1 MVGMVSSPKET
12 VVFHSEVGKASPALL
27 IHAQVTVAR
36 MTLSLV
42 LVAASLASVEAASTT
57 TCLSEG
63 PSWVM
68 TFVDGMVALVFGLL
82 WACRIYVLRT
92 SYSSYRA
99 ASWASLRCLAYWLSV
114 IAIVVALGAIIFGL
128 VMQPSQ
134 PTSMPSVVA
143 VVVGAF
149 ITIAVEQRSQGLP
162 SAKLWN
168 LQKLL
173 QMPFYRVGEVGP
185 PGMASA
191 ADKRNVLFEEND
203 CPSVKSSEIRTWSRS
218 TWHNTALLSKY
229 TRKGVVCETWTY
241 YVKPGPINDHCY
253 LGKYEVLEMAAS
265 GDDPILF
272 AAAHASVTTAYMTR
286 IGMGELQKNILKIM
300 FPAEPTSSSTGAKGR
315 SEAHH
320 PVPAGYGR
328 LRNSL
333 RSWRRN
339 ALQRHL
345 VEGEEVEWGSISSQR
360 PNAPPDIGP
369 LNEHALTVC
378 WAVCW
383 LEVPEV
389 MESIMDLIAT
399 HLKIVHA
406 DGRTWSKETEEGTL
420 MNGIR
425 TILRGLGNLA

>member
-12 VVFHSEVGKASPALL
+12 VVFHSEVGKASPAP

-36 MTLSLV
+36 MTLTLV
-42 LVAASLASVEAASTT
+42 LVAASLAPVEAASTT

-63 PSWVM
+63 PSWVI
-68 TFVDGMVALVFGLL
+68 TFLDGMAALVFGLL
-82 WACRIYVLRT
+82 WACRIYVLRM

-99 ASWASLRCLAYWLSV
+99 SSWASLRCLAFWLSV
-114 IAIVVALGAIIFGL
+114 IAIMVTIGAIIIGL
-128 VMQPSQ
+128 FMQLSQ

-162 SAKLWN
+162 SAKLRT
-168 LQKLL
+168 LQELL
-173 QMPFYRVGEVGP
+173 QMPFYRVGETGE
-185 PGMASA
+185 PGMP
-191 ADKRNVLFEEND
+191 KRNVLYEEND
-203 CPSVKSSEIRTWSRS
+203 CPPVKSSSNIIRTWTRS
-218 TWHNTALLSKY
+218 TWHNTAVQSK
-229 TRKGVVCETWTY
+229 ETKDWTY

-265 GDDPILF
+265 RDDPILF

-286 IGMGELQKNILKIM
+286 LGMGELQKNILKIM
-300 FPAEPTSSSTGAKGR
+300 FPAEPTSSSTGAEGR
-315 SEAHH
+315 SETEHH
-320 PVPAGYGR
+320 PVPTGHGG

-360 PNAPPDIGP
+360 PEAPPDIDP
-369 LNEHALTVC
+369 LNDHALAVC

-383 LEVPEV
+383 LEVP
-389 MESIMDLIAT
+389 MAMDRIMDLIAK

-406 DGRTWSKETEEGTL
+406 DGSTWSKKDVEDSLIEK
-420 MNGIR
+420 IR
-425 TILRGLGNLA
+425 DDLQDSLWNYP